1 MRKTLADAGLEPEQ
15 IDHINAHG
23 TATPENDKMEYNT
36 TAVVFGEHLPKIPV
50 SSNKSMVGHT
60 ISAAGAVEAVF
71 SLLTLEHQRI
81 PPTINYEIPDPAI
94 LFDVVGNTARD
105 AKVTAVMS
113 NSFGFGGQNASLILT
128 REPVSQARRLQ
139 IHEPPAP
146 THKSAPAR
154 RRKTCGGISRRR
166 ADGRAAAH
174 DALFRSGQNRQFLR
188 PRHPLHRPEAARGP
202 YRARESHGSF
212 SRKI

>member
-1 MRKTLADAGLEPEQ
+1 MHWAYTGEAGPTTWGTLTPVYAACGSGRAQSP
-15 IDHINAHG
+15 INLTASPPGG
-23 TATPENDKMEYNT
+23 TPSWTMEYNT

-128 REPVSQARRLQ
+128 REPV
-139 IHEPPAP
+139 
-146 THKSAPAR
+146 
-154 RRKTCGGISRRR
+154 
-166 ADGRAAAH
+166 
-174 DALFRSGQNRQFLR
+174 
-188 PRHPLHRPEAARGP
+188 
-202 YRARESHGSF
+202 
-212 SRKI
+212 